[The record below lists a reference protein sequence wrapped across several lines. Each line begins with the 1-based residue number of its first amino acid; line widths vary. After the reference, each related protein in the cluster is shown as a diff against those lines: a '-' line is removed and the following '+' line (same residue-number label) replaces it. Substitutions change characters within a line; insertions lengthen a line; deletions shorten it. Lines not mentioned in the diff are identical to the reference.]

1 MVPPGLEVGPLAVL
15 CGPTAIGKS
24 EVAVPLAER
33 LGAEIV
39 AADSRTVYR
48 GMDIGTA
55 KPSAALRARV
65 PHHAIDVAEPHEA
78 FSVAEFQRLA
88 LAAIGEIRARGRL
101 PLIVGGTGLYIRA
114 VTDGLAFPPVPPD
127 GLLRTRLER
136 EVRTHG
142 PAALH
147 ARLAALDP
155 AAAAAI
161 HPHNV
166 RRVIRALE
174 VVVHTGAPRPAV
186 SPGPGAAVV
195 MVGLCMER
203 AALYRRIA
211 ARVEAQLAAGLV
223 DETRRLLAAG
233 VPLDRPSMQG
243 LGYKEIAGWLR
254 GAYGY
259 EEAVRLLVRNT
270 RRYAKRQLTW
280 FRREPRLRW
289 VDVTDAAADEVVARV
304 HGIMDRDLQALKEA

>member
-1 MVPPGLEVGPLAVL
+1 VVPPGVEAGPLAVL
-15 CGPTAIGKS
+15 CGPTAVGKS
-24 EVAVPLAER
+24 EIAVPLAER

-39 AADSRTVYR
+39 SADSRTVYR

-55 KPSAALRARV
+55 KPPVALRARV
-65 PHHAIDVAEPHEA
+65 RHHLIDVADPGEV
-78 FSVAEFQRLA
+78 FTVAKFQHLA
-88 LAAIGEIRARGRL
+88 RAAIDEIRSRGRL

-114 VTDGLAFPPVPPD
+114 ITDDMAFPPVPPD
-127 GLLRTRLER
+127 RHLRARLEHEAR
-136 EVRTHG
+136 AEG

-155 AAAAAI
+155 VAAAAI

-174 VVVHTGAPRPAV
+174 VVLHTGAPRPAAT
-186 SPGPGAAVV
+186 PRGGAAVV
-195 MVGLCMER
+195 MVGLAMER

-211 ARVEAQLAAGLV
+211 ARVQEELAAGLV
-223 DETRRLLAAG
+223 DETRRLLALG

-259 EEAVRLLVRNT
+259 EEAVRILVRNT
-270 RRYAKRQLTW
+270 CRYAKRQLSW
-280 FRREPRLRW
+280 FRREPRVRW
-289 VDVTDAAADEVVARV
+289 VDVTGATADEVVGRV
-304 HGIMDRDLQALKEA
+304 HGIMGRELRALKEA